1 MIGLGV
7 YKGVRVKDY
16 LKDLPL
22 SLPTGSLIEPFCFN
36 SKTVTALQKWL
47 NWDQIEALRCRA
59 EEVKQQIDDGRES
72 PMLAGERL
80 VLQRAS
86 GLASALAKILAQAP
100 TRASAEFDLVFQ
112 KYLGGWQEKELT
124 GARLNVLAHSL
135 DSRLNDMPKQ
145 DRRTS
150 PVFFVSQ
157 IAEVLNAADIKT
169 SLSENSRFFKI
180 CAILF
185 EAIGIYQ
192 SPAAPIKAF
201 KKE

>member
-1 MIGLGV
+1 M
-7 YKGVRVKDY
+7 KKY

-59 EEVKQQIDDGRES
+59 EFEMQTSRDNKDA
-72 PMLAGERL
+72 PMLADERI
-80 VLQRAS
+80 VLQRA
-86 GLASALAKILAQAP
+86 GELASALAMILEQAP
-100 TRASAEFDLVFQ
+100 ARASAELDLLFQ
-112 KYLGGWQEKELT
+112 KHLGGWQEKELT

-145 DRRTS
+145 DRRKS

-157 IAEVLNAADIKT
+157 IAEVLNAADIKN

-201 KKE
+201 MNN

>member
-1 MIGLGV
+1 LDTQQ
-7 YKGVRVKDY
+7 K
-16 LKDLPL
+16 LL
-22 SLPTGSLIEPFCFN
+22 
-36 SKTVTALQKWL
+36 KWL
-47 NWDQIEALRCRA
+47 SFWEVLKLRAIAERAKNEIDYYREA
-59 EEVKQQIDDGRES
+59 
-72 PMLAGERL
+72 PMLADERL

-100 TRASAEFDLVFQ
+100 ERASAELDLLFQ
-112 KYLGGWQEKELT
+112 KHLGGWQEKELT

-192 SPAAPIKAF
+192 SPATPIKAF